1 MRYPLGLLLNF
12 PPGNSDGK
20 ITFYAIKFRK
30 YPICIL
36 NTTAAFTDIF
46 LYNFEWE
53 YSHSVIFVPAKL
65 YVPPYPPGGDGTPLY
80 KTYRNMPPNCADPNG
95 RVFLQ
100 TFHKS
105 TAWAPKAGRD
115 ACTRNR
121 KRTLKKSGFLRRFGL
136 KTGIDCLF
144 WSGIGYGLQGNYSS
158 VWAFLSFSSKRLR
171 KKEKMQM
178 QNGF

>member
-12 PPGNSDGK
+12 PPGNSDEK
-20 ITFYAIKFRK
+20 IKFYAIKFRK

-46 LYNFEWE
+46 LYNFKWE
-53 YSHSVIFVPAKL
+53 YSHSVILCPQN
-65 YVPPYPPGGDGTPLY
+65 YTCPPTPRGDGTPLY

-95 RVFLQ
+95 RVFCRLSTSPLRERQ
-100 TFHKS
+100 RRAGTLAPETGNGLWKS
-105 TAWAPKAGRD
+105 LGFCGVLVWKRVWTAY
-115 ACTRNR
+115 
-121 KRTLKKSGFLRRFGL
+121 FGL
-136 KTGIDCLF
+136 E
-144 WSGIGYGLQGNYSS
+144 SGMVYKGTTVVYGRFYH
-158 VWAFLSFSSKRLR
+158 FSSKWLR

>member
-20 ITFYAIKFRK
+20 IKFYAIKFRK

-121 KRTLKKSGFLRRFGL
+121 KRTLKKSEN
-136 KTGIDCLF
+136 
-144 WSGIGYGLQGNYSS
+144 GYRLPIL
-158 VWAFLSFSSKRLR
+158 VWNRVWFTREL
-171 KKEKMQM
+171 
-178 QNGF
+178 